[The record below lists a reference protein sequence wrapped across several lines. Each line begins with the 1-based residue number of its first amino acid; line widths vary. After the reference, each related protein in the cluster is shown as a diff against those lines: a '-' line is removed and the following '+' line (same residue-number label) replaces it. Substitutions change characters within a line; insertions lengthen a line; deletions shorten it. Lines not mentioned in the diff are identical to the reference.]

1 MNAYYPKE
9 NVDECIADLKKII
22 NHQDEIIKNDTN
34 MMTMYQKVI
43 NRQRE
48 LIDIQEELIKTLKG
62 QKNNGGFKD

>member
-22 NHQDEIIKNDTN
+22 NHQDEIIKNDTA
-34 MMTMYQKVI
+34 MMVMYQKVVE
-43 NRQRE
+43 RQKR
-48 LIDIQEELIKTLKG
+48 LIEIQEELIKDLKG